1 MHATLSSERIGA
13 NLKRLIKESKYV
25 TQDAFAKA
33 YKSNYKSSER
43 NCNVDT
49 RTVRRWVEAGV
60 AKIDT
65 IAKIAEILEVD
76 VRALLF

>member
-1 MHATLSSERIGA
+1 MLTTLSSERVGT
-13 NLKRLIKESKYV
+13 NLKRLIKESKYG

-33 YKSNYKSSER
+33 YKSNYKSGER

-49 RTVRRWVEAGV
+49 RTVRRWVEEGV

>member
-1 MHATLSSERIGA
+1 MLTTLSSERIGT

-33 YKSNYKSSER
+33 YTSNYKSER
-43 NCNVDT
+43 NRNVDT

-60 AKIDT
+60 TKIDT

-76 VRALLF
+76 VMALLF

>member
-1 MHATLSSERIGA
+1 MLTTLSSERIGT

-33 YKSNYKSSER
+33 YKSNYKSGR

-49 RTVRRWVEAGV
+49 RTVRRWVEDGV
-60 AKIDT
+60 TKIDT